1 MSFVFNSLKNPLI
14 PSWRLPPVAK
24 RVKRV
29 GAEKPKKPKG
39 CSGLLSP
46 NTEETERRR
55 HGGGGYQTG
64 TVRISGSPR
73 RWVSLVQMAA
83 PVSSAAAAI
92 QMSFTGIFLP
102 IERR

>member
-1 MSFVFNSLKNPLI
+1 MSFVFNSLKIPLI

-29 GAEKPKKPKG
+29 GAEKQKRPKG
-39 CSGLLSP
+39 RAGLLSP

-55 HGGGGYQTG
+55 RGGGRQTG

-102 IERR
+102 TERR